1 MKTLVAITVTGSLL
15 AYSLLACNQ
24 LAKYDLF
31 FHAYHKPV
39 TVKKYCCNQNKN
51 CLASAAKKMHKA

>member
-15 AYSLLACNQ
+15 AYSLVACNQ

-51 CLASAAKKMHKA
+51 CHTTAAKKLPKV

>member
-31 FHAYHKPV
+31 FHAYH
-39 TVKKYCCNQNKN
+39 N